1 MLSAGYDGWKEI
13 TVGNQSQGKRG
24 GGPEDPHR
32 RGGLRLLAL
41 WKVNKGRVF
50 SQKKQQ
56 AYKKVCLCVYKFY
69 FFTSLR
75 FCI

>member
-1 MLSAGYDGWKEI
+1 MAGKKLLLGTRAKAR
-13 TVGNQSQGKRG
+13 GG
-24 GGPEDPHR
+24 GGPEDPHH